1 MSERI
6 IDGKGRGYEAEV
18 NSDNKL
24 QTFSVSQTEMTNI
37 SQKDGDAFM
46 FATANHIDIPIADT
60 VYGVFYLKNTSETK
74 DLYIESVR
82 TCSTA
87 VNLWNLYKNP
97 TTSTVIDDQTAGVKN
112 TLNFTSASTADADV
126 YQGTGT
132 NFTGGSLL
140 ENWVNNIGH
149 SAEQYGGAIIL
160 GKNDS
165 IGVSAKLKASGDA
178 CVRVVGYYL

>member
-24 QTFSVSQTEMTNI
+24 EVASVSRTEMTFH
-37 SQKDGDAFM
+37 SERDGDAFI

-112 TLNFTSASTADADV
+112 TLNFTSASTADVDV

-140 ENWVNNIGH
+140 ENWVNDIGH
-149 SAEQYGGAIIL
+149 STEEYGGALIL

-178 CVRVVGYYL
+178 CVRVIGYYL